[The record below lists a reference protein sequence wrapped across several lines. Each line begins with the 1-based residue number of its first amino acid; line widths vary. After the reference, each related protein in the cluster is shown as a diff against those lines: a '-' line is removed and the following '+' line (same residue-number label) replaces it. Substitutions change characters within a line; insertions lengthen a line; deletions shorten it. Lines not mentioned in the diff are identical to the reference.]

1 MLRRRAIQ
9 LACVGC
15 ATISLLGCDTLTG
28 VRSSNGGDDVPLARA
43 LDRQILEMD
52 VLSSAPYQERI
63 DAFRRIELDYV
74 DNPSD
79 SNRLRL
85 ALAKGMEGHPAS
97 DLEGALTNLQ
107 ELLAGP
113 NTLSPT
119 QLRLAR
125 MSAREIESNIVTSSQ
140 LRELRARVSD
150 YERSSSDQSSQAGR
164 RLQSTRNRLRELEAQ
179 NTRLQEELEQARRQ
193 LDAIMSI
200 ETSSDPEP
208 GQ

>member
-1 MLRRRAIQ
+1 MPRRIALSLAFVAI
-9 LACVGC
+9 A
-15 ATISLLGCDTLTG
+15 ATSLTGCDALTG
-28 VRSSNGGDDVPLARA
+28 VRPSNGTEDVPLARA

-52 VLSSAPYQERI
+52 LLSTATYQQRI
-63 DAFRRIELDYV
+63 DTFRRIELDYV

-85 ALAKGMEGHPAS
+85 ALAKGIEGHPSS

-107 ELLAGP
+107 ELLAGA

-150 YERSSSDQSSQAGR
+150 YERSSSDQSSLAGR
-164 RLQSTRNRLRELEAQ
+164 RLQSTRNRLRELEAE
-179 NTRLQEELEQARRQ
+179 NIRLQEELEQARRQ

-200 ETSSDPEP
+200 ETSSDPDP

>member
-1 MLRRRAIQ
+1 MRSAVTRLLCVVCSVVA
-9 LACVGC
+9 LA
-15 ATISLLGCDTLTG
+15 GCDALG
-28 VRSSNGGDDVPLARA
+28 SVRPNKAKDDIPLARA

-63 DAFRRIELDYV
+63 DAFRSIELDYV

-85 ALAKGMEGHPAS
+85 ALAKGIAGHPAS
-97 DLEGALTNLQ
+97 DLETAFSDLQ
-107 ELLAGP
+107 ELLAMA

-119 QLRLAR
+119 QIRLAR
-125 MSAREIESNIVTSSQ
+125 MSAREIESNIVTASQ

-150 YERSSSDQSSQAGR
+150 HERSSSDQSSLAGR
-164 RLQSTRNRLRELEAQ
+164 RLQSTRNRLRELEEE
-179 NTRLQEELEQARRQ
+179 NLRLQQELEQARRQ

-200 ETSSDPEP
+200 ETSSDP
-208 GQ
+208 GG